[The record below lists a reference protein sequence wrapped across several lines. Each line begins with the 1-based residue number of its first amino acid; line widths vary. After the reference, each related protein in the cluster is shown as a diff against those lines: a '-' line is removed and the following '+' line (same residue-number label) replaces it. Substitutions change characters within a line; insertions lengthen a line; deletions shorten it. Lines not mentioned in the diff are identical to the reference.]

1 MKMQPDQSPGLN
13 IINAY
18 DEYHFAVNGQRF
30 EHALLLPANGG
41 ALLWEPASFAE
52 LTRAHFEAIA
62 ALNTEL
68 VILGTGIKHL
78 FPRPEWL
85 TPLIEKRIG
94 LEAMSTPAALRT
106 YNILAGEGR
115 KVAAALLLNR

>member
-18 DEYHFAVNGQRF
+18 DEHHFAVNGERF
-30 EHALLLPANGG
+30 EHALLLPANGQ
-41 ALLWEPASFAE
+41 ALRWQPTSFAD
-52 LTRAHFEAIA
+52 LTQAHFEAIA
-62 ALNTEL
+62 ALDTEL
-68 VILGTGIKHL
+68 VILGTGLRHL

-85 TPLIEKRIG
+85 APLIQRRIG

>member
-18 DEYHFAVNGQRF
+18 DEHHFAINGQRF
-30 EHALLLPANGG
+30 EHALLLPANGA
-41 ALLWEPASFAE
+41 ALLWEPAFFADLA
-52 LTRAHFEAIA
+52 LTHFEAIA
-62 ALNTEL
+62 ELDAEL
-68 VILGTGIKHL
+68 VILGTGMHHF

-85 TPLIEKRIG
+85 VPLINKRIG

-106 YNILAGEGR
+106 YNILAAEGR